1 MYFKS
6 QNPYTY
12 TEAKNYCNRQNL
24 SDSNSTGVGIHSSQL
39 WTLTRNDSRYTLK
52 NKLNIWKSETDVIWE
67 IEYKERHDP
76 KACPGFPKPAPPGV
90 ECVSVSGRLVSGE
103 KNPEKKDTNDDNKD
117 TKNKE
122 KGIVEKAKD
131 FWSYWTDRAKK
142 FWLRL
147 DDSDSDN
154 KIAIP
159 GEKEQVWK
167 KTDLRDYPG
176 YFTLENMD
184 SDKVLT
190 DVNGSLH
197 LKGMF

>member
-52 NKLNIWKSETDVIWE
+52 NKLNIWKSEKNVIWE
-67 IEYKERHDP
+67 IEHKNRDDSV
-76 KACPGFPKPAPPGV
+76 ACPGFPKSASSEV
-90 ECVSVSGRLVSGE
+90 ECVSVSGRNSGE
-103 KNPEKKDTNDDNKD
+103 KISEKKDPNGDLGKTDNKD
-117 TKNKE
+117 
-122 KGIVEKAKD
+122 KGLLEKAKD
-131 FWSYWTDRAKK
+131 FWSYWEDRAKK
-142 FWLRL
+142 FWLGL
-147 DDSDSDN
+147 DDTDSDT

-159 GEKEQVWK
+159 GKEEQVWK

-190 DVNGSLH
+190 DVNGMLQ